1 MSIMPPLPTRLVS
14 NFSFRIY
21 TKKAW
26 ESYIFARPDA
36 QASHAS
42 KSRTRNMQRPTHIWQ
57 HPLLHY
63 GTMGELSLYA
73 GIYCGFSWLGYW
85 IASSS
90 VNQSVSKRLFQYIC
104 PPVRLSA
111 RLPFRHC
118 KDNQNLA
125 LWVWFSREKVEYDA
139 KKCRFRKILRKVE

>member
-1 MSIMPPLPTRLVS
+1 MSIMPLLPTRLVRK
-14 NFSFRIY
+14 FSFRIY

-57 HPLLHY
+57 HPLRHK

-73 GIYCGFSWLGYW
+73 GIYYGFS
-85 IASSS
+85 
-90 VNQSVSKRLFQYIC
+90 
-104 PPVRLSA
+104 
-111 RLPFRHC
+111 
-118 KDNQNLA
+118 
-125 LWVWFSREKVEYDA
+125 
-139 KKCRFRKILRKVE
+139 